1 MTSKRVYEIMLE
13 TREIKREKK
22 RDSERYLVK
31 KNDKKDAG
39 KINNK

>member
-1 MTSKRVYEIMLE
+1 MLE
-13 TREIKREKK
+13 TREIRRKEK
-22 RDSERYLVK
+22 RDSEIYLEK

>member
-1 MTSKRVYEIMLE
+1 MLE
-13 TREIKREKK
+13 TRETKSEKR
-22 RDSERYLVK
+22 RDGKIYLEK

>member
-1 MTSKRVYEIMLE
+1 MLE
-13 TREIKREKK
+13 TREIKREKR
-22 RDSERYLVK
+22 RDSEIYLEN

>member
-1 MTSKRVYEIMLE
+1 MLE
-13 TREIKREKK
+13 PREIRRKK
-22 RDSERYLVK
+22 KKDSEIYLEK

>member
-1 MTSKRVYEIMLE
+1 MLE
-13 TREIKREKK
+13 TRERNVEKK
-22 RDSERYLVK
+22 IDSEIYLEK

>member
-1 MTSKRVYEIMLE
+1 MLE
-13 TREIKREKK
+13 TREKK
-22 RDSERYLVK
+22 RDSERYLEK

>member
-1 MTSKRVYEIMLE
+1 MLK
-13 TREIKREKK
+13 TREKK
-22 RDSERYLVK
+22 RDSEIYLEK

>member
-1 MTSKRVYEIMLE
+1 MLE
-13 TREIKREKK
+13 TREIKTEKR
-22 RDSERYLVK
+22 RDSEIYLEK